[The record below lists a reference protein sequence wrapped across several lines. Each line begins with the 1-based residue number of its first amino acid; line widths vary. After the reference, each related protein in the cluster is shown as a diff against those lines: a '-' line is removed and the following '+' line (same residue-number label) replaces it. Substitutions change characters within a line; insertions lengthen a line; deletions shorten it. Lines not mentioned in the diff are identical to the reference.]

1 LSKEYDLVVLGGGP
15 GGYVAAIRASQLG
28 MNVAVVEKEKL
39 GGTCLHKGCI
49 PTKSLLKSASVY
61 QKLLHAESFGIDSSE
76 ATINFSAVQSRKETI
91 VNQLHEGV
99 QALMNKGK
107 IDVFYGHGRILGPS
121 IFSPM
126 PGTISIEHGSNEENT
141 MIVPKN
147 VLIATG
153 SHPISLES
161 LPIDHVYTL
170 TSDDIL
176 QLEALPASVTIVGGG
191 VIGVEWAS
199 MLADF
204 GVHVTIVEYAK
215 HLLPTM
221 DRDISRAIE
230 QSFKQKGIIIYTE
243 SEVKSRTINEADE
256 SITLTATTT
265 TEDEQLITSEKVLV
279 SVGRRPNTSHL
290 GIENTSIETTND
302 YIVTNDYYQTKE
314 SHIYAIG
321 DVIGGMELAHVASHE
336 GIVAVEHMANAQPIT
351 INKNEVPACVYSN
364 PEIAT
369 VGLTEAEARDEG
381 FDVSVGKFPFQAN
394 GKALIN
400 GDKEGFVKIITDKR
414 TNDLLGV
421 HMIGSNVT
429 ELISEASLATFLDA
443 TPWEISKSIHPHPSL
458 SEVVGEAAL
467 AVENIHIHG

>member
-1 LSKEYDLVVLGGGP
+1 
-15 GGYVAAIRASQLG
+15 

-176 QLEALPASVTIVGGG
+176 QLEALPASVTI
-191 VIGVEWAS
+191 
-199 MLADF
+199 
-204 GVHVTIVEYAK
+204 
-215 HLLPTM
+215 
-221 DRDISRAIE
+221 
-230 QSFKQKGIIIYTE
+230 
-243 SEVKSRTINEADE
+243 
-256 SITLTATTT
+256 
-265 TEDEQLITSEKVLV
+265 
-279 SVGRRPNTSHL
+279 
-290 GIENTSIETTND
+290 
-302 YIVTNDYYQTKE
+302 
-314 SHIYAIG
+314 
-321 DVIGGMELAHVASHE
+321 
-336 GIVAVEHMANAQPIT
+336 
-351 INKNEVPACVYSN
+351 
-364 PEIAT
+364 
-369 VGLTEAEARDEG
+369 
-381 FDVSVGKFPFQAN
+381 
-394 GKALIN
+394 
-400 GDKEGFVKIITDKR
+400 
-414 TNDLLGV
+414 
-421 HMIGSNVT
+421 
-429 ELISEASLATFLDA
+429 
-443 TPWEISKSIHPHPSL
+443 
-458 SEVVGEAAL
+458 
-467 AVENIHIHG
+467 